1 MIITIGRQLCSG
13 GRIIGKRLSESLGIA
28 YYDKELIAI
37 AAKESGLHEK
47 FFEGADERTRKGI
60 AAGLLSTRFPF
71 MGDTTIAYG
80 WLSNDTFFKIQS
92 DVIRNLAEK
101 QSCVFI
107 GRCADY
113 ILRDRNDCF
122 KIFFSANEED
132 RVLRI
137 MESENIS
144 VEKAHDILKDADKK
158 RAAYYNYYTNKTWG
172 AAASYD
178 ICINT
183 SLLGIDGTVA
193 MIKGIADGDCAIK
206 SNHTKG

>member
-13 GRIIGKRLSESLGIA
+13 GRNIGKKLSEELGIA

-37 AAKESGLHEK
+37 AAKESGLNEK
-47 FFEGADERTRKGI
+47 FFEKADERTQKGVS
-60 AAGLLSTRFPF
+60 AGLFGSRFQF
-71 MGDTTIAYG
+71 MGDATIAYG

-92 DVIRNLAEK
+92 DVIRSLAEK

-113 ILRDRNDCF
+113 ILRDRKDCF
-122 KIFFSANEED
+122 NLFLSADKEERINKI
-132 RVLRI
+132 I
-137 MESENIS
+137 ESQNVS
-144 VEKAHDILKDADKK
+144 VEKARDIREDADKK

-183 SLLGIDGTVA
+183 SLFGVDGTVSLIKE
-193 MIKGIADGDCAIK
+193 MITK
-206 SNHTKG
+206 SMTIHKNI